1 MLSVRLVAGSI
12 YSQNDS
18 WSQGSGVEYIGTT
31 GVTRTASEAYDSDC
45 VDYDADLADSY
56 DRKPSRTYE
65 GKILLDVPAG
75 QPTALQFSGTDGVT
89 RTLNVT
95 GL

>member
-1 MLSVRLVAGSI
+1 M
-12 YSQNDS
+12 
-18 WSQGSGVEYIGTT
+18 
-31 GVTRTASEAYDSDC
+31 
-45 VDYDADLADSY
+45 DYDADLADSY
-56 DRKPSRTYE
+56 DGKPSRTYE

-89 RTLNVT
+89 RTLDVT